1 MGPDYL
7 QELAWQK
14 KGNEMNTESLILS
27 AFLSALTGLA
37 SIAVWILRDT
47 RKALLDIVEK
57 HFNHVTDEHI
67 HCSQAKLESCKREP
81 AAVARSVLSVFIIF
95 LLTVPLLNSCA
106 LLPRPKGTATVSAS
120 GLALA
125 KETPVALAEVTATAF
140 NNASLIRWSAALVAL
155 AMLGLFCPDW
165 LIKPTEALAALFFPL
180 AFYAVARWVAAASAV
195 MAYVIPICFA
205 LLVAVSVY
213 RLYLHARKDSPIPEV
228 EPPAN
233 SH

>member
-1 MGPDYL
+1 
-7 QELAWQK
+7 
-14 KGNEMNTESLILS
+14 MNIETLILS

-57 HFNHVTDEHI
+57 HFKHVTDETV
-67 HCSQAKLESCKREP
+67 HCSPSKREQFHSP
-81 AAVARSVLSVFIIF
+81 ASVAKNSILCALFF
-95 LLTVPLLNSCA
+95 FMLTVPLLNSCA
-106 LLPRPKGTATVSAS
+106 LLPRPKGTATVSSS
-120 GLALA
+120 GLAIQ
-125 KETPVALAEVTATAF
+125 KETPVALAEVSATAF
-140 NNASLIRWSAALVAL
+140 NNMSLIRWSAALVAL

>member
-67 HCSQAKLESCKREP
+67 HCSQAKLESCKRVYTGDPDDEYGGG
-81 AAVARSVLSVFIIF
+81 AGAVQDA
-95 LLTVPLLNSCA
+95 
-106 LLPRPKGTATVSAS
+106 
-120 GLALA
+120 
-125 KETPVALAEVTATAF
+125 
-140 NNASLIRWSAALVAL
+140 IRVVAALRK
-155 AMLGLFCPDW
+155 
-165 LIKPTEALAALFFPL
+165 KP
-180 AFYAVARWVAAASAV
+180 R
-195 MAYVIPICFA
+195 
-205 LLVAVSVY
+205 
-213 RLYLHARKDSPIPEV
+213 
-228 EPPAN
+228 
-233 SH
+233 